1 VAFAFCHLLGSVRLM
16 PRLKRIK
23 YERLY
28 SPDKGIAGDYPNL
41 AGTFARPIRWEL
53 IEQQYDEM
61 VKSTVAVKRGTATS
75 EAILKLVSREVQR
88 EVLEGLNV
96 VENWNATNDFI
107 CYGRQGELATNSREQ
122 QEVVT
127 LSLQL
132 LQNCLMLINTLL
144 VERTIEREGL
154 WERLTTEDLR
164 ALTPL
169 FHGHINPYAQFALDL
184 ARPSFLEA
192 A

>member
-1 VAFAFCHLLGSVRLM
+1 M
-16 PRLKRIK
+16 
-23 YERLY
+23 
-28 SPDKGIAGDYPNL
+28 
-41 AGTFARPIRWEL
+41 
-53 IEQQYDEM
+53 
-61 VKSTVAVKRGTATS
+61 TS
-75 EAILKLVSREVQR
+75 
-88 EVLEGLNV
+88 
-96 VENWNATNDFI
+96 F

-169 FHGHINPYAQFALDL
+169 FHGHINPYGQFALDL

-192 A
+192 P

>member
-1 VAFAFCHLLGSVRLM
+1 M
-16 PRLKRIK
+16 P
-23 YERLY
+23 ERLTVLAP
-28 SPDKGIAGDYPNL
+28 SSAGSAVPAFFAPDPTAARRVLEFFTARIRNPHTRKAYAKAAAEFSIFLCDYL
-41 AGTFARPIRWEL
+41 A
-53 IEQQYDEM
+53 
-61 VKSTVAVKRGTATS
+61 
-75 EAILKLVSREVQR
+75 SRETLR
-88 EVLEGLNV
+88 EIHEGLNV

-132 LQNCLMLINTLL
+132 LQNCLMLINTIL
-144 VERTIEREGL
+144 VERAIEQEAL
-154 WERLTTEDLR
+154 WGRLSVEDLR

-169 FHGHINPYAQFALDL
+169 FHGHINPYGQFSLDL
-184 ARPSFLEA
+184 ARPSFLKA